1 MAYNHGVKVSEV
13 PTSILPPVEVA
24 AGITFVV
31 GTAPVFMTDINN
43 VNKPVLCYTRD
54 EAVKAFGYVEPV
66 NGKYEYSLCEV
77 MDTHFKYKN
86 VAPVIFVNVQKFTA
100 DNAVENILSEGGIN
114 TTRFELDGLVFVESV
129 YNLGSDEEYDFAVS
143 YEDGKTVIEAEG
155 SSGEPVAAKA
165 GSITP
170 ATVASTDIIGG
181 VDTDGNKSGLE
192 LVNECFPRFRLVPG
206 VIIAPKYSGD
216 SAVAAVIAAKA
227 ASINEHFS
235 CIGIVD
241 VPTNTVKQYSAVA
254 EWKNT
259 NNITDERLICC
270 WPKLSLGGVQFN
282 QSSQLAALL
291 AEVDGE
297 NDDVPYVSPS
307 NHNYAMDAAVLE
319 DGTEVW
325 LSPDTAAYLNSQ
337 GVVTALNF
345 MDGWKCWGN
354 RTAKYPGGTDVKDTF
369 IPIRRMFAWIGN
381 TLIQTFWQKVDAP
394 LNRRQIDTIV
404 DSANMWLNGL
414 TAKEYILG
422 GRVEFLETENPTTD
436 LMDGK
441 ARFHV
446 YITPP
451 SPNREI
457 DFVLEYDPAY
467 VETLFA

>member
-13 PTSILPPVEVA
+13 PTSILPPVRVS

-31 GTAPVFMTDINN
+31 GTAPNFEN
-43 VNKPVLCYTRD
+43 VNKPVLCYTRED
-54 EAVKAFGYVEPV
+54 AVKAFGYEEPK
-66 NGKYEYSLCEV
+66 NGKYEYTLCEV
-77 MDTHFKYKN
+77 MDTHFKYKQ
-86 VAPVIFVNVQKFTA
+86 VAPVIFVNVQKMTISEEEKA
-100 DNAVENILSEGGIN
+100 VLNGTIPDLIITEDKVVLSVTNSTVGNAVD
-114 TTRFELDGLVFVESV
+114 FEVR
-129 YNLGSDEEYDFAVS
+129 YA
-143 YEDGKTVIEAEG
+143 EDGITKKVYLVNDTSATTIAKVE
-155 SSGEPVAAKA
+155 VATKA
-165 GSITP
+165 T
-170 ATVASTDIIGG
+170 TTKTDIIGG
-181 VDTDGNKSGLE
+181 VDASGNKSGLE

-206 VIIAPKYSGD
+206 IIIAPGFSGD

-227 ASINEHFS
+227 AKINEHFS

-241 VPTNTVKQYSAVA
+241 VPTDTVKQYSAVA

-259 NNITDERLICC
+259 NNITDENLVCC
-270 WPKLSLGGVQFN
+270 WPKLSLGGVRMH
-282 QSSQLAALL
+282 QSSQLAALM
-291 AEVDGE
+291 AEVDGQ

-307 NHNYAMDAAVLE
+307 NKNYAMDSAVLE

-325 LSPDTAAYLNSQ
+325 LSPDTAEYLNSQ
-337 GVVTALNF
+337 GIVTALNF

-369 IPIRRMFAWIGN
+369 IPIRRMFSWIGN

-414 TAKEYILG
+414 TAREYILG

-436 LMDGK
+436 LMDGI

-446 YITPP
+446 YVTPP

-457 DFVLEYDPAY
+457 DFILEYDPKY